1 MLPRYLYLY
10 VHFSPILHTPY
21 LKASLTF
28 ITVGAIYF
36 YQKAFSEL
44 IISEN
49 ANIFNQFEHVL

>member
-10 VHFSPILHTPY
+10 VHFSPIYTPY

-28 ITVGAIYF
+28 INLLVLFISN
-36 YQKAFSEL
+36 QKAFSEL